1 MLHLCRGAFANPAV
15 RLLLQLLSFLQQSL
29 TLFRLGSFLL
39 VDDSTENAH
48 HEKGETQGRGVVRPD
63 QGVYDHGTD
72 FVHDAQ
78 DGKRSRADGSS
89 RAEAKIR
96 DGETHEAAGKDG

>member
-1 MLHLCRGAFANPAV
+1 MVDNP
-15 RLLLQLLSFLQQSL
+15 
-29 TLFRLGSFLL
+29 
-39 VDDSTENAH
+39 TENAH
-48 HEKGETQGRGVVRPD
+48 HEERETHGRGVVRPD
-63 QGVYDHGTD
+63 DGIYDHGTD